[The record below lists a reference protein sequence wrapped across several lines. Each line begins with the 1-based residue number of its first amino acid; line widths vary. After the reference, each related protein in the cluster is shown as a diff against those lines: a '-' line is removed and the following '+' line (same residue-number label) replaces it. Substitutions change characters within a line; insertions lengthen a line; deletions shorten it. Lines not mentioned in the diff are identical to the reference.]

1 MLTDVA
7 SRDTAEQ
14 AAERGL
20 SGCQHLAR
28 FYDRRCESEDECG
41 TSTGTV
47 TDRAMDYFLVA
58 RDAKTKAEA
67 WRATL
72 RIDLAFRNDF

>member
-20 SGCQHLAR
+20 SGCQHLVR
-28 FYDRRCESEDECG
+28 FYDLPCEFEDEFG
-41 TSTGTV
+41 TSAGTV

-67 WRATL
+67 WRAPP
-72 RIDLAFRNDF
+72 RIDLAFSNDF